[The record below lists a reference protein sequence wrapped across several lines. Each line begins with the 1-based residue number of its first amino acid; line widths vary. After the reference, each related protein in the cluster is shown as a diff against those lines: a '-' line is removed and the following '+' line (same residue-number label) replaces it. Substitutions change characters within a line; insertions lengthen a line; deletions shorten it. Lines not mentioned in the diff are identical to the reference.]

1 MSPLL
6 GLRSGSLKWR
16 ATKPGLKAISM
27 LYLLLKQNWSDL
39 KGLYKAVFNE
49 SLRGFKA
56 VFNYINSRE
65 HYKSLALPCITSL
78 SLKYFILCLLMGNP
92 CTNFKCQYCMYDFL
106 CKWGLG
112 TLSKLRSR
120 SRSSPGPFL
129 VHSRSIWSHSNLFQF
144 KIRWSGPGAD
154 AIFTVPPT
162 HQ

>member
-39 KGLYKAVFNE
+39 KGLYKAVFNESLRGFKAVFNE

-112 TLSKLRSR
+112 TLSWLYHTAVPKY
-120 SRSSPGPFL
+120 
-129 VHSRSIWSHSNLFQF
+129 IF
-144 KIRWSGPGAD
+144 K
-154 AIFTVPPT
+154 
-162 HQ
+162 